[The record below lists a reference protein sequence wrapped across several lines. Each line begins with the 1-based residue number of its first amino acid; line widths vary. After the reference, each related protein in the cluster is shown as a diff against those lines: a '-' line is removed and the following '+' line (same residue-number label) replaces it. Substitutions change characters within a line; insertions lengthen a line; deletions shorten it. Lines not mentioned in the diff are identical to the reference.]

1 MNVNNVFQPLQDF
14 AEQSMRV
21 INVTHKPNEVEY
33 KQIALS
39 TGLGIA
45 VVGVIGFVLA
55 MVAHFLRVL

>member
-1 MNVNNVFQPLQDF
+1 MDVGNVTQPLRDF
-14 AEQSMRV
+14 AEQSIRV
-21 INVTHKPNEVEY
+21 INVTHKPNEFEY

-45 VVGVIGFVLA
+45 VVGVIGYVLS